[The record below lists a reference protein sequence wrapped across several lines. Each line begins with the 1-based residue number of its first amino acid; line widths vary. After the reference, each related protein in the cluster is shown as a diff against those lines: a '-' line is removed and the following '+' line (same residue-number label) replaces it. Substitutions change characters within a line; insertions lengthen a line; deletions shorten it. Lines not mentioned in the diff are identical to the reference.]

1 MERAEFRNSGYFL
14 VCVAVLFAAWG
25 FHHELFYPDVQF
37 SDVAF
42 HLSVLKTLDVVV
54 RSGGNPLDFWYDG
67 VPYGFALFRA
77 YQYLP
82 YLFIYGFYRLSAE
95 YFSLA
100 QVLIGSVWLLAV
112 ALPVSFFCSLRLVGV
127 RVLEAGIVAL
137 LSVLIS
143 DGSEY
148 GMGLQN
154 YTYGTIGIVTQLW
167 AMVFLVPA
175 IAASFQ
181 YLYYRKNL
189 GLALLFS
196 FLTFGCHVIAAVIL
210 MACIAVFSV
219 GALIRNPRSFLNP
232 VILLGL
238 IVLTTAHQWFFVLS
252 DALYINRSSL
262 EPSWKYEGRGI
273 SYIVDLFWS
282 GGLFDCSRLPV
293 ITVLL
298 LASLCYCVVY
308 FKKVRSESGGAFL
321 SYGLVLF
328 LLFFSLCCGRQ
339 IWGWLFNLLPVLKS
353 LHVHRFAIGVHLF
366 AIIVVASG
374 VAALI
379 RAFSRSVPRHV
390 LLIFALLIM
399 LRPAFLERGRMFVE
413 NFRRQKS
420 TAEVIAHDTDLSDL
434 LHALSQQGYGWTYIG
449 SNTTWQKELYVAGYM
464 PLDLFTAM
472 QGIPTVGGILFH
484 AFSLAGETLFDFDT
498 KNVSHFNLFGI
509 RNVVAPASWE
519 GVKGFSLLK
528 TFGRYAL
535 WTRES
540 QVMFVADE
548 RFVANAD
555 YSGQTDA
562 MRRFVQVYKE
572 SDHSPGRFIWQKMD
586 SAQRFEGIVE
596 MSKAGKVVAAVGFHP
611 NWNVLVD
618 GVVQKSFWVQPG
630 FAAVEVL
637 AGKHAVSFEY
647 SGSRSKKYH
656 VLLALFVI
664 LSVSFFSVFTKV
676 RHKSRKMLLQYLQ

>member
-1 MERAEFRNSGYFL
+1 MERTEFRSSGYFL

-54 RSGGNPLDFWYDG
+54 RGGGNALDFWYDG
-67 VPYGFALFRA
+67 VPFGFALFRA

-82 YLFIYGFYRLSAE
+82 YLFIYGFYRLSGE

-112 ALPVSFFCSLRLVGV
+112 VLPVSFFCSLRLVGV
-127 RVLEAGIVAL
+127 RALEAGIVAL

-210 MACIAVFSV
+210 MACIAVFSL
-219 GALIRNPRSFLNP
+219 GALIRDRRSFLNP

-308 FKKVRSESGGAFL
+308 FKKIRSESGGAFL
-321 SYGLVLF
+321 SYAAALF

-366 AIIVVASG
+366 GILVVASG

-379 RAFSRSVPRHV
+379 RTFSSSAPRHA

-399 LRPAFLERGRMFVE
+399 LRPAFLERERMFVD
-413 NFRRQKS
+413 NFSRQKN
-420 TAEVIAHDTDLSDL
+420 AAAVIAHDTDLRAVL
-434 LHALSQQGYGWTYIG
+434 EVLSQHRYGWTYVG
-449 SNTTWQKELYVAGYM
+449 SKTSWQKELLVAHYI
-464 PLDLFTAM
+464 PIDIFTVM
-472 QGIPTVGGILFH
+472 RGVPTVGGVLFH
-484 AFSLAGETLFDFDT
+484 AFSLAGETLFDFDP
-498 KNVSHFNLFGI
+498 KNANHFDLFGI
-509 RNVVAPASWE
+509 RNVVAPTSWE
-519 GVKGFSLLK
+519 GVKGFSLVQ
-528 TFGRYAL
+528 TFGRFAL

-540 QVMFVADE
+540 QMMFVADD
-548 RFVANAD
+548 RFKASVD
-555 YSGQTDA
+555 YSGQTDE
-562 MRRFVQVYKE
+562 MRHFVQDFSE
-572 SDHSPGRFIWQKMD
+572 RNDSSGRFIWQKMD

-596 MSKAGKVVAAVGFHP
+596 MSKTGRIVAAIGFHP
-611 NWNVLVD
+611 NWQVSVD
-618 GVVQKSFWVQPG
+618 GVIQEKLWVQPG
-630 FAAVEVL
+630 FTAVEVL

-647 SGSRSKKYH
+647 NGSISKKYH
-656 VLLALFVI
+656 VLLALLVI
-664 LSVSFFSVFTKV
+664 LSVYFFSVFTKV
-676 RHKSRKMLLQYLQ
+676 RHKSRKMQLQYLQ